1 MKRIFTL
8 LFTIILFALPLLP
21 LVAQEQPATTTPS
34 AVSPAP
40 ASDFA
45 NGMKLY
51 RQGRY
56 GQAISVFESIPT
68 ESPDYAAACYF
79 AGYAHYVLRHY
90 PEAVA
95 SFGKAFQANPTFDPR
110 PYFRSR

>member
-1 MKRIFTL
+1 MRQILKL
-8 LFTIILFALPLLP
+8 LFIMLLAFPLLP
-21 LVAQEQPATTTPS
+21 LAAQDQPATAAPT

-45 NGMKLY
+45 SGMKLY

-56 GQAISVFESIPT
+56 AQAISVFESIPAD
-68 ESPDYAAACYF
+68 SPDYAAACYF

-90 PEAVA
+90 SEAVA
-95 SFGKAFQANPTFDPR
+95 SFDKAFQANPALDPR
-110 PYFRSR
+110 PYFRAR

>member
-1 MKRIFTL
+1 MKRTVTIL
-8 LFTIILFALPLLP
+8 MTIIFIVPIFALT
-21 LVAQEQPATTTPS
+21 AQEQAAPATTS
-34 AVSPAP
+34 

-45 NGMKLY
+45 SGMKLY

-56 GQAISVFESIPT
+56 AQAVSIFESIASG
-68 ESPDYAAACYF
+68 SPDYAAACYF
-79 AGYAHYVLRHY
+79 AGYSHYVMRHY

-95 SFGKAFQANPTFDPR
+95 SFGKAFQANPAFDPR